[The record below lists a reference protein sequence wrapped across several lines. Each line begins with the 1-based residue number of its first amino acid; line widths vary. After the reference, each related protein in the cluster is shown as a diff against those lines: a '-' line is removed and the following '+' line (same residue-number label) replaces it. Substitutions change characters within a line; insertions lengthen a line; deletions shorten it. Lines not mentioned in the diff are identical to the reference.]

1 MRTALAATLALATV
15 LGAGTSAAQGR
26 PDIDPARLPAAAAP
40 APPEPTEQRNL
51 CTPTAPTVD
60 DTHAADTH
68 ATDPH
73 RLDVDAAWQFT
84 RGAGQTVAVIDTG
97 VAHHS
102 RLPGLIAGGDYV
114 GSGDGTDDC
123 DAHGTLVAGI
133 IAAQPSR
140 TGGFTGV
147 APDARILSLRQ
158 SSNAWQVAGRSAQQR
173 PEDVADGYGDVD
185 TMAAAVRFAADHGAS
200 VINISEVACSTVAM
214 NDAALGA
221 AVQYAAVVRDVVVVA
236 AAGNTDRCDTPN
248 PAADPLNPGADLWDG
263 VRTVVS
269 PGWYDDYVLTVG
281 SVDAS
286 GAPSAFTVA
295 GPWVDVAAPGEDIV
309 SLDPRGT
316 GLTAGTLDGDGA
328 IVPIRGTSFAA
339 PFVAGTAA
347 LIRAR
352 FPHLSAAQVIA
363 RIEASAHAPA
373 EGWNPI
379 VGFGV
384 VDPYAALTA
393 VDEPAP
399 PTKQSIRAQSVA
411 LPPAAAPD
419 EPDHRARDLALAGT
433 GAVAIVLLLGWAA
446 SRAGGR
452 YAASRAASPSRIRSG
467 PNSNSSPKS

>member
-1 MRTALAATLALATV
+1 MDTDDARARWP
-15 LGAGTSAAQGR
+15 LG
-26 PDIDPARLPAAAAP
+26 L
-40 APPEPTEQRNL
+40 
-51 CTPTAPTVD
+51 
-60 DTHAADTH
+60 
-68 ATDPH
+68 
-73 RLDVDAAWQFT
+73 LDLESAWQFT

-97 VAHHS
+97 VARHP

-114 GSGDGTDDC
+114 GRGDGTDDC

-133 IAAQPSR
+133 IAARPTQ
-140 TGGFTGV
+140 TGGFAGV

-173 PEDVADGYGDVD
+173 PEDVADGYGNVD
-185 TMAAAVRFAADHGAS
+185 TMAAAVRHAADHGAS
-200 VINISEVACSTVAM
+200 VINISEVACSTIAM
-214 NDAALGA
+214 NDTALGA

-248 PAADPLNPGADLWDG
+248 PGADPLNPGADPWNR
-263 VRTVVS
+263 VNTVVS
-269 PGWYDDYVLTVG
+269 PAWYDDYVLTVG
-281 SVDAS
+281 SVDAA

-316 GLTAGTLDGDGA
+316 GLAAGTLDGDGA
-328 IVPIRGTSFAA
+328 TVPIRGTSFAA

-352 FPHLSAAQVIA
+352 FPNLRAAQVIA
-363 RIEASAHAPA
+363 RIEATAHAPA
-373 EGWNPI
+373 EGWNPA

-384 VDPYAALTA
+384 VDPSAALTS

-399 PTKQSIRAQSVA
+399 PAKQSTYARSVA
-411 LPPAAAPD
+411 LAPAAAP
-419 EPDHRARDLALAGT
+419 ESPDHRPRDLALAGT
-433 GAVAIVLLLGWAA
+433 GAIGFVLLLGWAA
-446 SRAGGR
+446 SRAAR
-452 YAASRAASPSRIRSG
+452 QHAASRAARPSRIRSR